1 MKRLVK
7 LLTVCLLAVVMV
19 CGLFG
24 CAPDGTPSGEK
35 GLKFEKRHNENFY
48 TVSGYVDDGSTT
60 LSIPAEVEGVAVG
73 RIGTNAFKNNGTLT
87 SIVVP
92 TSVTEIEAG
101 AFTGIKALKEITL
114 PFIGMNANS
123 DAYYGETAGSEG
135 EENEKA
141 TDIERH
147 FAYIFGTD
155 EYTYGSQITATY
167 SAGGTASYY
176 LPHGLSKVILNSD
189 SAYSIPMYAFAGV
202 TTVREIVLPATIDA
216 IGEGAFSNCANLTK
230 VNVPANVEKIYDS
243 AFSGCARLVN
253 GGIVFD
259 DLTSTCALTTIGS
272 KAFYATKLTEI
283 TLPASVTTIGEQCF
297 ATSSLRSIVLPANLT
312 EIGFYAFYE
321 CKYLTLVDISA
332 VTGTVVVKNAA
343 FMNCERLDA
352 TTLKASAKL
361 DVTGSANVFEGT
373 LA

>member
-155 EYTYGSQITATY
+155 EYTYGSQITA
-167 SAGGTASYY
+167 
-176 LPHGLSKVILNSD
+176 L
-189 SAYSIPMYAFAGV
+189 
-202 TTVREIVLPATIDA
+202 
-216 IGEGAFSNCANLTK
+216 
-230 VNVPANVEKIYDS
+230 
-243 AFSGCARLVN
+243 
-253 GGIVFD
+253 
-259 DLTSTCALTTIGS
+259 
-272 KAFYATKLTEI
+272 
-283 TLPASVTTIGEQCF
+283 
-297 ATSSLRSIVLPANLT
+297 
-312 EIGFYAFYE
+312 
-321 CKYLTLVDISA
+321 
-332 VTGTVVVKNAA
+332 
-343 FMNCERLDA
+343 
-352 TTLKASAKL
+352 
-361 DVTGSANVFEGT
+361 
-373 LA
+373 